1 MKIMIAYPP
10 IPSDKGVPLISQNR
24 QFQWFN
30 RPTFIYPVVPAYAA
44 SLLQAR
50 GYEVVWGDGVAS
62 MMKVDEFKLLFD
74 KEAPDLIAIE
84 AKTPVIRAY
93 WKWASELKRM
103 RPNTK
108 VVLMGDHVTGFPEEA
123 FEHCD
128 VDYVITGGDFD
139 WALLNLAN
147 HLSKGEALEGGVFWK
162 DKNEGVVKN
171 SGTFK
176 LEKDLNDNPFID
188 RDLTQWQLYAV
199 ENGNFKYTPGT
210 YQMAGRDCWWGKCT
224 FCSWTTTFNNFR
236 AVKPERHLDEVEILV
251 KKYGVR
257 EIFDDTGTF
266 PAGMWLKK
274 FCEGLI
280 ERGLHKKVVYGAN
293 MKPGVLKQE
302 QWNLMGKANF
312 RFMLFGV
319 ESANQTTTDRLLKG
333 GKVEDIP
340 STMRMAKKAGLEPHV
355 TCMVGYPWETYD
367 EAKNTIDLCKKMFDE
382 GSINTLQATIVIP
395 YPGTPLH
402 REAREKGWLLTEDYD
417 RYDMREPVMKL
428 MDGVKYEDI
437 LTLTQSIYK
446 SFLTPRFVLRKLM
459 EIRNWDDI
467 KFLFMAAGRVIG
479 HLTDFSK
486 KQPARDTTDQ
496 MTF

>member
-44 SLLQAR
+44 TLLKAR
-50 GYEVVWGDGVAS
+50 GYEVVWGDGVAA
-62 MMKVDEFKLLFD
+62 MMKVDEFKALYD
-74 KEAPDLIAIE
+74 REAPDLIAIE

-93 WKWASELKRM
+93 WKWASELKKM
-103 RPNTK
+103 RPNCT

-139 WALLNLAN
+139 WALLNLSN
-147 HLSKGEALEGGVFWK
+147 HLTKGEVLEGGVFWK
-162 DKNEGVVKN
+162 DKQDGLVKN

-176 LEKDLNDNPFID
+176 LEKDLNDLPFID
-188 RDLTQWQLYAV
+188 RDLTRWELYAV

-340 STMRMAKKAGLEPHV
+340 NTMRMAKKAGLEPHV
-355 TCMVGYPWETYD
+355 TCMVGYPWETYE
-367 EAKNTIDLCKKMFDE
+367 EAKNTIDLCKSMFNE
-382 GSINTLQATIVIP
+382 GSLNTLQATIVIP

-402 REAREKGWLLTEDYD
+402 REAKEKGWLLTEDYD

-428 MDGVKYEDI
+428 MDGVKYEEI
-437 LTLTQSIYK
+437 LELTQSLYK
-446 SFLTPRFVLRKLM
+446 SFLTPRFIFRKLS
-459 EIRNWDDI
+459 EIRSWEDI

-496 MTF
+496 MKF

>member
-1 MKIMIAYPP
+1 MIAYPP

-50 GYEVVWGDGVAS
+50 GYDVVWGDGVAS
-62 MMKVDEFKLLFD
+62 LMKVDEFKAFFD

-84 AKTPVIRAY
+84 AKTPVIRPY
-93 WKWASELKRM
+93 WKWVTELKRM
-103 RPNTK
+103 RPSCK
-108 VVLMGDHVTGFPEEA
+108 VVLMGDHVTAFPEEA
-123 FEHCD
+123 FEHCP
-128 VDYVITGGDFD
+128 VDYCITGGDFD

-147 HLSKGEALEGGVFWK
+147 HLTKGEVLEGGVYWK
-162 DKNEGVVKN
+162 DPKEGVLKN
-171 SGTFK
+171 SGLFK
-176 LEKDLNDNPFID
+176 LEKNLNDNPFID
-188 RDLTQWQLYAV
+188 RELTKWELYAV
-199 ENGNFKYTPGT
+199 QNGNFKYTPGT

-236 AVKPERHLDEVEILV
+236 SVTAERHLDEVEILV

-280 ERGLHKKVVYGAN
+280 ARGLHKKVVYGCN
-293 MKPGVLKQE
+293 MKPGVLKPE

-312 RFMLFGV
+312 RFILFGV

-333 GKVEDIP
+333 GKIEDIP
-340 STMRMAKKAGLEPHV
+340 TTMRDAKKAGLEPHV

-367 EAKNTIDLCKKMFDE
+367 EAKNTIDLCKGMFDK
-382 GSINTLQATIVIP
+382 GYIDTLQATIVMP
-395 YPGTPLH
+395 YPGTPLY
-402 REAREKGWLLTEDYD
+402 REAKANDWLLTEDYD
-417 RYDMREPVMKL
+417 RFDMREPVMKL
-428 MDGVKYEDI
+428 MDGVKYEEI
-437 LTLTQSIYK
+437 LELTQSIYK
-446 SFLTPRFVLRKLM
+446 SFLTPRFVLRKLLS
-459 EIRNWDDI
+459 IRNLDDI

-486 KQPARDTTDQ
+486 KQPARETTDL
-496 MTF
+496 MKF